1 MISNSVKM
9 AGSALWAHKLRTFL
23 TVLGTLIGVTSVI
36 AIISILEAMTA
47 SVADIFSQW
56 GSRTVIVARI
66 IGIGMSREEF
76 MEARKRKNITYA
88 DAKALEENVDLAEAV
103 GVQVTHYMKVK
114 SGNQSLYNV
123 EVVGYSGNAMQIL
136 DVDISDGIFF
146 NELDD
151 QHRRQVAVIGPTLKE
166 KFFGNLNPLG
176 KEIKINGRDFRVIGV
191 GKEFG
196 SAFGE
201 DMDRYVWIP
210 FHTLLKMTD
219 RHRSVG
225 IAVKM
230 KTEEAI
236 PEGIDQIRTIMR
248 SRRNVEY
255 HDADNF
261 GITTSEQALGMF
273 ESFTANIR
281 LIAIAIP
288 FISIIVAGIVVMN
301 IMMVSVTERTRE
313 IGIRKSVGARRRD
326 ILLQFLNE
334 AIILSLTGG
343 LIGLALGLYL
353 SKVLCD
359 LIEFDFIISPFAV
372 TAGISIPACVGIF
385 FGIYPAWKAAKLD
398 PIEALRYEK

>member
-1 MISNSVKM
+1 MIFNSVKM

-23 TVLGTLIGVTSVI
+23 TILGTLIGVTSVI
-36 AIISILEAMTA
+36 TIISILEAMTA
-47 SVADIFSQW
+47 SVADLISQW

-66 IGIGMSREEF
+66 IGIGMSRDEWR
-76 MEARKRKNITYA
+76 EAQKRKNITFA
-88 DAKALEENVDLAEAV
+88 DAKALEENVSLAEAV
-103 GVQVTHYMKVK
+103 GVRTQQYMKVK

-123 EVVGYSGNAMQIL
+123 EVVGYSGNAVQIL
-136 DVDISDGIFF
+136 DVDISEGVFF
-146 NELDD
+146 TDFDD
-151 QHRRQVAVIGPTLKE
+151 QHRRQVAVIGKTLQD
-166 KFFGNLNPLG
+166 KFFGNLNPIG
-176 KEIKINGRDFRVIGV
+176 KEIKINGRKFRVIGV

-196 SAFGE
+196 EAFGE

-219 RHRSVG
+219 RHRSIG

-230 KTEEAI
+230 KSEEAL

-248 SRRNVEY
+248 ARRNVDY

-261 GITTSEQALGMF
+261 GITTSEQAIEMF
-273 ESFTANIR
+273 ESFTSNIR

-313 IGIRKSVGARRRD
+313 IGICKAVGARRRD

-334 AIILSLTGG
+334 AIILALFGG
-343 LIGLALGLYL
+343 ILGLALGLYI

-359 LIEFDFIISPFAV
+359 LIEFDFVISPFALI
-372 TAGISIPACVGIF
+372 AGISIPACVGIF

-398 PIEALRYEK
+398 PIEALGYEK